1 MKWPVHEVPED
12 KKKTLINLQWLV
24 VLATAY
30 LLLFKRLEI
39 VQDPWAFGLI
49 AALLGSILALHHL
62 PETAFDHRQFAPAL
76 AVVDTLLI
84 TVAILINREGPWDLF
99 LVFFFCLFI
108 TATGE
113 NLIKIVAACLLVA
126 ILSVVVNP
134 FSAATGFR
142 LHPDMLFR
150 IPFLFGVSILYGYLA
165 EQTRKERDRAEKAEQ
180 TEQIKRQLVSA
191 LAHDIKNPLG
201 VMMGYAEAVQAGLQ
215 DSLPKDKLEM
225 LDRIQDNGQRIVKLV
240 TGFLEASK
248 TEAGAIS
255 FDPKP
260 VNINMILRE
269 ASQQQMSLVRQK
281 EISFKVDLSP
291 GLPPILGDEMQLD
304 RVFWNLVGNAI
315 KFTPKGGLVSLRS
328 WVANG
333 RVYASVS
340 DTGMGIPK
348 EELPMLFTEFRR
360 LKGSAKV
367 EGTGLGLFIV
377 KTIVEAHGGTVE
389 AESEVNQGST
399 FTVRLPVPD

>member
-1 MKWPVHEVPED
+1 MELARFVPAED

-24 VLATAY
+24 VLATSY
-30 LLLFKRLEI
+30 LLLFKKAEV

-49 AALLGSILALHHL
+49 VALLISVLVLYRL
-62 PETAFDHRQFAPAL
+62 PEPAFDHRLFSPVL
-76 AVVDTLLI
+76 AIFDTILI
-84 TVAILINREGPWDLF
+84 TAAILTNREGPWDLY

-126 ILSVVVNP
+126 ILSASINP
-134 FSAATGFR
+134 FSSANPFQFD
-142 LHPDMLFR
+142 PDLLFR
-150 IPFLFGVSILYGYLA
+150 IPFLFGVSILYAYLA
-165 EQTRKERDRAEKAEQ
+165 EQARNERSRAERAEH
-180 TEQIKRQLVSA
+180 TEHIKRQLVSA

-215 DSLPKDKLEM
+215 DSASKDKLEM

-255 FDPKP
+255 FEPKP
-260 VNINMILRE
+260 VDINTILRE
-269 ASQQQMSLVRQK
+269 ASQQQMSLLRQK
-281 EISFKVDLSP
+281 EINLKVDLNS
-291 GLPPILGDEMQLD
+291 GLPRVLGDEMQLD

-315 KFTPKGGLVSLRS
+315 KFTPRGGFVTLRS
-328 WVANG
+328 WLEKG
-333 RVYASVS
+333 RVCASVS

-348 EELPMLFTEFRR
+348 HELPMLFGEFRR
-360 LKGSAKV
+360 LKGSGKV

-399 FTVRLPVPD
+399 FTVRLPMAA